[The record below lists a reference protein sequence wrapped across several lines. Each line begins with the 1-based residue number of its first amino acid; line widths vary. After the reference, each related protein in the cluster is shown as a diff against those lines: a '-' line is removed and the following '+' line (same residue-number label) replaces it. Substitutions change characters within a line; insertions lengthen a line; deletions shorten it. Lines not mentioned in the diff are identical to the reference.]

1 MAFFA
6 AGPFDPKHKIPKN
19 QWEKLNRF
27 YYCQISILFFLK
39 RPTFVE
45 LILDPSNVFLQF
57 PKDFPTYK
65 ISNYFRIEFP
75 KNCTLEN

>member
-1 MAFFA
+1 M
-6 AGPFDPKHKIPKN
+6 GKI
-19 QWEKLNRF
+19 E
-27 YYCQISILFFLK
+27 QILLLSNFNFIFLK